1 MMRLAL
7 TAALGMLIAWPV
19 VHAETLNLEQA
30 VERALNADPRIKEQ
44 EAFVRKARGLLE
56 EAEGNL
62 GLRYGLNTFMGLAP
76 EVRGGFWQGGATT
89 CSQDCEP
96 RDDRYDLEGVSLW
109 TYLEFSI
116 VKPLYTFGKVANYS
130 EAAEQNIEV
139 KKADVALQRAQTR
152 LDVMKAYYGYLA
164 ARDTH
169 YLLEDARGQVAG
181 ALSLV
186 ERWLEEERGTVKLT
200 DKYALESG
208 IGLLDRYLA
217 QAEAVENVALDG
229 LKVLTGV
236 GLENELEVA
245 DSRLRPVEL
254 PQEGL
259 EELKAK
265 ALELRPEMKQVEAGL
280 HARRALVEANKA
292 NKKPDVYAGVGGV
305 FSVTPERD
313 RLDNPYVFDPFNY
326 TAASPVLGLRWQ
338 FQGGV
343 QPAKVAQAQA
353 ELDATLEKASLA
365 RQGIPF
371 QVAEQFHQVQAHYK
385 SVQAMRESS
394 LAARRWLVAA
404 YTDFEAGLEDAD
416 KVLEALKTYVVA
428 HSDYLSIVNDYN
440 MHVAKLN
447 NATGMYQ

>member
-1 MMRLAL
+1 MRLAL
-7 TAALGMLIAWPV
+7 TAILGILVACPLAQ
-19 VHAETLNLEQA
+19 AETLNLDQA
-30 VERALNADPRIKEQ
+30 VELALNADPRIKER

-62 GLRYGLNTFMGLAP
+62 GIRYGLNTFLGLAP

-109 TYLEFSI
+109 ANLEFSI

-164 ARDTH
+164 ARDTR

-181 ALSLV
+181 ALALV
-186 ERWLEEERGTVKLT
+186 ERWLEEERGNVKLS
-200 DKYALESG
+200 DKFALESG
-208 IGLLDRYLA
+208 MGLLDRFLA
-217 QAEAVENVALDG
+217 QAQAVENVALDG
-229 LKVLTGV
+229 LKLLTGV

-245 DSRLRPVEL
+245 DKRLTPVDMPTED
-254 PQEGL
+254 L
-259 EELKAK
+259 EALKDK
-265 ALELRPEMKQVEAGL
+265 ALVLRPEIKQVEAGL
-280 HARRALVEANKA
+280 RARRALVEANKA
-292 NKKPDVYAGVGGV
+292 NKRPDVYAGIGGV

-313 RLDNPYVFDPFNY
+313 RLNNPYVFDPFNY

-338 FQGGV
+338 FQSGV

-371 QVAEQFHQVQAHYK
+371 QVAEQFHQVQAYHK
-385 SVQAMRESS
+385 SVLAMRESS
-394 LAARRWLVAA
+394 LAARRWMVAA
-404 YTDFEAGLEDAD
+404 YTDFEAGLEEAD

-428 HSDYLSIVNDYN
+428 HSDYLSIVNDFN

-447 NATGMYQ
+447 DVTGMYQ